1 MHIFVPPYHFDDPFV
16 SYTSTCAYL
25 YLHMYCRYQFICM
38 SENVTLHF
46 DVDSTLN
53 KFAAALKYSQGSLLA
68 FVEIGN
74 YKFNIISLNIHIIII
89 KNIYCRAIYE
99 KYYN

>member
-1 MHIFVPPYHFDDPFV
+1 
-16 SYTSTCAYL
+16 
-25 YLHMYCRYQFICM
+25 M
-38 SENVTLHF
+38 SEYVTLHF

-74 YKFNIISLNIHIIII
+74 YKFNIISLNIPT
-89 KNIYCRAIYE
+89 
-99 KYYN
+99 YNYN